1 MSSSTPTRGS
11 QHRPS
16 PGPSKPSLAEPPFSP
31 LPGDDTMISADAD
44 ALDFSSSDDEAGVF
58 FGAHLPVERKI
69 IAALSRSVPS
79 VPAVESARSAP
90 RRSSLAARVKKRDSR
105 EFVRRK
111 TLMPGTEPLAG
122 EKVWE
127 GGFFEKPSED
137 VDEANLAG
145 PSQSTPRDDVEV
157 TTVLESM
164 RIDENDRSID
174 SDHGA
179 FVEDEETDKENTV
192 IPEPEYSSEEEEEE
206 DFDQPT
212 DDLTVTLGFPKGG
225 HDDDDFSMHLDMG
238 GLSMLDIDDP
248 EVGHIERASDA
259 DCDIFFSSTD
269 SGSLNS
275 SMTTDSE
282 GVKDSLS
289 SSGASDSAADPFVD
303 SSTLPPTLDSL
314 PHAVESADESD
325 ANVADISYA
334 SDMDSPVGRG
344 PVVIPVFAVPSPTK
358 TTPMRGL
365 KPQEFD
371 NEIALPATATET
383 VGVSL
388 PSLDSPQSRN
398 PFTQAT
404 PLRPVAVPAPAS
416 VRLSESTPAS
426 QRPMV
431 SSVQS
436 QKLNRVLKSSSVLGS
451 SSTENPK
458 KTAKEEAEATAR
470 SKALRTQLEAAFTS
484 KVSSAPSV
492 SSLGASSKAV
502 SASTSRPPS
511 RMADSTRTSK
521 PKSRSDVPPVR
532 KEPTRPILSA
542 PKRLV
547 DGRPVQR
554 PAPATK
560 PAPSKPGP
568 PAIPSYRAST
578 ASSISS
584 AKPGIPRP
592 VAKRPMAPP
601 VQPSRPLGA
610 TKLTR
615 PVERSKLPDAEV
627 ATVVPLKRPVPL
639 HAALSR
645 SLVAVGG
652 GGPSRPMPSRLVR
665 ESPAASAATRLVRE
679 SPASRPMFSTGG
691 LSGFTGGPSTASF
704 PAAPQ
709 PAFQSALSQ
718 PAFRS
723 PIRPA
728 TAQAKRPFGDGPS
741 RVGATPTPQR
751 MLSTVPEESKPVDND
766 GSEAVEVVSQPES
779 QTQGAA
785 RQEGTEQPG
794 DDAATSQPL
803 SSESSQ
809 NGTTLSASP
818 PTSTS
823 SEAVSAELPSEPAAR
838 PAESGKQEETRQ
850 PSVEAKAS
858 SPPPPPT
865 NSESEPPETTDPPA
879 DEPGRR
885 SRRVPRPRTVP
896 VVAIAAPKP
905 RPPPAVVP
913 SIAPGMSEKELK
925 AATTRNTM
933 RNQVY
938 YCSIDRQIV
947 RVPGP
952 RPPSPGAKIRTAAE
966 REEADRKIRREQ
978 RARRRN
984 RGDDESSEE
993 EGTPLVERVPHQP
1006 RAPGDEE
1013 DYTTPARPRKRL
1025 RVSDDEAEDTSSASS
1040 GDSRQVRWDKGLT
1053 VIRGALGEFGGP
1065 SKSASTTPK
1074 PSSLK
1079 QAAQI
1084 PLDPHGNW
1092 AERHRHVDRTKPTK
1106 VVVTAVFYDGE
1117 EPVTLPSA
1125 GTRSKKK

>member
-1 MSSSTPTRGS
+1 
-11 QHRPS
+11 
-16 PGPSKPSLAEPPFSP
+16 
-31 LPGDDTMISADAD
+31 MISGDAD

-79 VPAVESARSAP
+79 VPAVESTRSAP

-137 VDEANLAG
+137 VDDANLAG
-145 PSQSTPRDDVEV
+145 PSQSAPRDDVEV
-157 TTVLESM
+157 STVLQSM
-164 RIDENDRSID
+164 RIDENDRSIE
-174 SDHGA
+174 SDHGV

-206 DFDQPT
+206 EEFDQPT

-225 HDDDDFSMHLDMG
+225 HDDDGEWLCVAVPNVADFSMHLDMG

-248 EVGHIERASDA
+248 EVGHMERASDA

-282 GVKDSLS
+282 GAKESLS
-289 SSGASDSAADPFVD
+289 SSGASDSAPDPFVD
-303 SSTLPPTLDSL
+303 NSTLPPTLACL
-314 PHAVESADESD
+314 PHAVESTDESEAD
-325 ANVADISYA
+325 VADISYA

-344 PVVIPVFAVPSPTK
+344 PVVIPVFAIPSPTK

-365 KPQEFD
+365 EPREVD
-371 NEIALPATATET
+371 NEIALPTTATET

-388 PSLDSPQSRN
+388 PSLDSPQARN
-398 PFTQAT
+398 PFAHAT
-404 PLRPVAVPAPAS
+404 PLRPIPVQAPAS

-426 QRPMV
+426 QRPMA

-484 KVSSAPSV
+484 KAPSV
-492 SSLGASSKAV
+492 PSVPSLGASSKAV
-502 SASTSRPPS
+502 SSSTSATTSHRPPS
-511 RMADSTRTSK
+511 RMGDSIRPSK
-521 PKSRSDVPPVR
+521 LKSREIGNEAKPAK
-532 KEPTRPILSA
+532 KETTRPILSA

-560 PAPSKPGP
+560 PKPPPSKPGP
-568 PAIPSYRAST
+568 SAIPSYRAST
-578 ASSISS
+578 VSSVSS

-601 VQPSRPLGA
+601 SQLSHPLGA

-615 PVERSKLPDAEV
+615 PIERPKLSDAEV

-639 HAALSR
+639 HTALSR
-645 SLVAVGG
+645 SLVEVGG

-665 ESPAASAATRLVRE
+665 ESPAAATAAVRLVRE
-679 SPASRPMFSTGG
+679 SPASRPIFSTGG
-691 LSGFTGGPSTASF
+691 LSGYTGGPSTASMSS
-704 PAAPQ
+704 APQ

-728 TAQAKRPFGDGPS
+728 TAPARRPFGDGPS

-751 MLSTVPEESKPVDND
+751 MLS
-766 GSEAVEVVSQPES
+766 VS
-779 QTQGAA
+779 
-785 RQEGTEQPG
+785 
-794 DDAATSQPL
+794 
-803 SSESSQ
+803 
-809 NGTTLSASP
+809 
-818 PTSTS
+818 
-823 SEAVSAELPSEPAAR
+823 
-838 PAESGKQEETRQ
+838 
-850 PSVEAKAS
+850 
-858 SPPPPPT
+858 
-865 NSESEPPETTDPPA
+865 
-879 DEPGRR
+879 
-885 SRRVPRPRTVP
+885 
-896 VVAIAAPKP
+896 
-905 RPPPAVVP
+905 
-913 SIAPGMSEKELK
+913 
-925 AATTRNTM
+925 
-933 RNQVY
+933 
-938 YCSIDRQIV
+938 
-947 RVPGP
+947 
-952 RPPSPGAKIRTAAE
+952 
-966 REEADRKIRREQ
+966 
-978 RARRRN
+978 
-984 RGDDESSEE
+984 
-993 EGTPLVERVPHQP
+993 
-1006 RAPGDEE
+1006 
-1013 DYTTPARPRKRL
+1013 RL
-1025 RVSDDEAEDTSSASS
+1025 
-1040 GDSRQVRWDKGLT
+1040 
-1053 VIRGALGEFGGP
+1053 
-1065 SKSASTTPK
+1065 
-1074 PSSLK
+1074 
-1079 QAAQI
+1079 
-1084 PLDPHGNW
+1084 
-1092 AERHRHVDRTKPTK
+1092 
-1106 VVVTAVFYDGE
+1106 
-1117 EPVTLPSA
+1117 
-1125 GTRSKKK
+1125 